1 MKDNKL
7 FQEFA
12 PVTTQ
17 EWEAVIEKDLKGAD
31 YNKKLVWNT
40 IEGFKVKPYYRA
52 EDLENISYLNTN
64 PNEYPFTRGQKKD
77 NNAWDIRQD
86 IETKDIVEANAIAVQ
101 IIERGVN
108 SLGLH
113 AAKVASAEDMKTL
126 LKGIDL
132 EKIKINFISS
142 KSYIQTARYFIE
154 EVNSQKIDKSKVAGS
169 FKFDMYAYALLN
181 GAYWGE
187 EDVNYAELAKVIE
200 LIDAE
205 FTNFRV
211 ITINAA
217 VFHNSGANITQ
228 ELAYALAS
236 ANEHMAK
243 LTERGLKPE
252 SVSTNTMFT
261 FAVGSN
267 YFMEIAKIR
276 AARMLWTKI
285 VEQYKPMCTCAY
297 NMYIHSTSS
306 LWNKSLYDPHVN
318 MLRTTTEAMS
328 SAIGGAD
335 AISVAP
341 FDVAYKTPDDF
352 SYRAARNQQILLK
365 EESYLD
371 KIADPV
377 AGSYYIE
384 NLTDSIA
391 RYAWEIFM
399 DIEAKGGFAKAIE
412 SGFIQTE
419 IEKTSQKRDLDIA
432 MRKVVILGTN
442 QYPNLNEK
450 MNSKIEKDNVFSCH
464 DNRVEGTIKKLKRYR
479 AAEAFEN
486 LRLTTEEN
494 GTAPK
499 VFLLT
504 YGNLN
509 MRKARAG
516 FATNF
521 FGVAG
526 FEIVDNPGFATAE
539 EGIKAALN
547 SKAEIV
553 VICSSDDEYPEIV
566 PTIAN
571 GLKGNVKSIVVAGY
585 PQEHIESFKAVG
597 VDEFI
602 HVKSNV
608 LEVLTAFQKK
618 LGL

>member
-1 MKDNKL
+1 MDDKL
-7 FQEFA
+7 FQEFS
-12 PVTTQ
+12 PVSTP

-77 NNAWDIRQD
+77 NNVWDIRQD
-86 IETKDIVEANAIAVQ
+86 IETKDIVEANKVALQA
-101 IIERGVN
+101 IERGVN

-113 AAKVASAEDMKTL
+113 ASKVSTAEDMKTL

-142 KSYIQTARYFIE
+142 KSFIQTARFLIE
-154 EVNSQKIDKSKVAGS
+154 EVNSQAIDKKKVAGS
-169 FKFDMYAYALLN
+169 FKFDMYTYALLN
-181 GAYWGE
+181 GAYWGS
-187 EDVNYAELAKVIE
+187 EDVNYEELATIIE
-200 LIDAE
+200 MIDAE
-205 FTNFRV
+205 GFTNFRA
-211 ITINAA
+211 ITVNAT
-217 VFHNSGANITQ
+217 VFHNSGSNITQ

-236 ANEHMAK
+236 ANEYMAK
-243 LTERGLKPE
+243 LTAKGLKPE
-252 SVSTNTMFT
+252 SVSTNIMFS

-285 VEQYKPMCTCAY
+285 VEQYNPMCACGY

-306 LWNKSLYDPHVN
+306 LWNKSLYDPYVN
-318 MLRTTTEAMS
+318 MLRTTTETMS

-335 AISVAP
+335 SISVSP
-341 FDVAYKTPDDF
+341 FDVAYKPADDF
-352 SYRAARNQQILLK
+352 SYRIARNQQILLK
-365 EESYLD
+365 EESYFD
-371 KIADPV
+371 KIVDPA

-391 RYAWEIFM
+391 QYAWDMFK

-412 SGFIQTE
+412 SGFVQE
-419 IEKTSQKRDLDIA
+419 QIEKTSQKRDMDIA
-432 MRKVVILGTN
+432 TRKVVILGTN
-442 QYPNLNEK
+442 QYPNLSEK
-450 MNSKIEKDNVFSCH
+450 MNAKLEKDNIFSCH
-464 DNRVEGTIKKLKRYR
+464 DSAEGPIKKLRRYH
-479 AAEAFEN
+479 ASEAFEN
-486 LRLTTEEN
+486 LRLTTEESDK
-494 GTAPK
+494 TPK

-526 FEIVDNPGFATAE
+526 YEIIDNAGFATAE
-539 EGIKAALN
+539 EGIKAALD

-553 VICSSDDEYPEIV
+553 VVCSSDEEYLEIV
-566 PTIAN
+566 PTIGAA
-571 GLKGNVKSIVVAGY
+571 LKGKVNSIVLAGH
-585 PQEHIESFKAVG
+585 PGENEATFKAAG
-597 VDEFI
+597 INEFI

-608 LEVLTAFQKK
+608 LEVLTKFQKM
-618 LGL
+618 LNI